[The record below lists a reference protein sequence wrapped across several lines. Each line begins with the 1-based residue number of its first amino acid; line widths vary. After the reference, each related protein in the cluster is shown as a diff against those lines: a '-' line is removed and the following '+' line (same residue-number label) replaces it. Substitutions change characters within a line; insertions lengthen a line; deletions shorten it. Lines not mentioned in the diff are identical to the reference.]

1 MTPDELC
8 EVIVT
13 APDRDWLEDLCQQLV
28 GARLASSAHI
38 ISPITSVYR
47 WHDEVRRTT
56 EARAFLRSRLEL
68 VQRLA
73 AFVKE
78 RHPYEVPNI
87 TAVPIVAGND
97 AYLEWIRAETDTN

>member
-1 MTPDELC
+1 M
-8 EVIVT
+8 
-13 APDRDWLEDLCQQLV
+13 
-28 GARLASSAHI
+28 
-38 ISPITSVYR
+38 
-47 WHDEVRRTT
+47 
-56 EARAFLRSRLEL
+56 RSRVEL

-97 AYLEWIRAETDTN
+97 AYLEWIRAETEAN